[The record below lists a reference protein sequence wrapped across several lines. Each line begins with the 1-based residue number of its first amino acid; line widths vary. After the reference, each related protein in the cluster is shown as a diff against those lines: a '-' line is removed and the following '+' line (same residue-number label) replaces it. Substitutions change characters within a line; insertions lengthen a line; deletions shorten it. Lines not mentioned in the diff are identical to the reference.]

1 MGRVINRMLR
11 AGETPF
17 LHVES
22 RNLLAI
28 DVYLALGFIR
38 RTEFRLLHARR
49 IS

>member
-1 MGRVINRMLR
+1 MLR

-22 RNLLAI
+22 SNLSAI
-28 DVYLALGFIR
+28 EIYLALGFVR
-38 RTEFRLLHARR
+38 RTEFPLLHAKR